1 MLFLICYV
9 TGTFQL
15 MYFRF
20 LLMFYLTIQMYV
32 IFILL
37 CNRNISI
44 YVFQISFEVILNGTM
59 DFSRCKT
66 FSIRGYDQVKLS
78 SIISTEIKD
87 CKAFNPIL
95 INPNIVIDAVGPPDE
110 LGMLK
115 FFHRYFVFTLLTVHS
130 FYVKNIDY

>member
-110 LGMLK
+110 LGTLK

-130 FYVKNIDY
+130 FYVKNNDY

>member
-1 MLFLICYV
+1 M
-9 TGTFQL
+9 
-15 MYFRF
+15 
-20 LLMFYLTIQMYV
+20 
-32 IFILL
+32 
-37 CNRNISI
+37 
-44 YVFQISFEVILNGTM
+44 ILNGTM

-95 INPNIVIDAVGPPDE
+95 INPNIVIDAVGLPDE

-130 FYVKNIDY
+130 FYVKNNDY